1 MGPGEVAK
9 FGLLQNF
16 RKILAGFDV
25 LEVDVEPVGAGLGQA
40 VREDGSVLFD
50 QKYKNRKQPNICT
63 NNQFA
68 HCNLLNE
75 GSENLR

>member
-25 LEVDVEPVGAGLGQA
+25 FEVDVEPVGAGLGQA
-40 VREDGSVLFD
+40 VREDGSVLSLI
-50 QKYKNRKQPNICT
+50 KNIKIETAQYL
-63 NNQFA
+63 
-68 HCNLLNE
+68 HK
-75 GSENLR
+75 